1 MSFLFRFSLDLLEW
15 VASCFL
21 ERHMDRRKLVRQE
34 ATGMIDQS
42 GPAAFEAA
50 QQVALLARQSGDV
63 KATKLWLD
71 IAAEIARRDAKIR
84 R

>member
-1 MSFLFRFSLDLLEW
+1 
-15 VASCFL
+15 
-21 ERHMDRRKLVRQE
+21 
-34 ATGMIDQS
+34 MIDQS